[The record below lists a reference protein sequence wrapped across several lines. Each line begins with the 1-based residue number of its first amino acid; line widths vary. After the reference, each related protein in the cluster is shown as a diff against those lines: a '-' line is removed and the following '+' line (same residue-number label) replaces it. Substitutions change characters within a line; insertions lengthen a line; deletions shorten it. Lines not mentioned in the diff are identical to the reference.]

1 VRSAVEDAVAKAVAE
16 VAARSQAHAGP
27 LAITAP
33 PPAHAAPT
41 ALTALAAP
49 AAPAAPAEEAGS
61 EVSDGAKFAAFT
73 GAKKKGGAGGPESK
87 RAAATDKRCVPRCA
101 AIRAAHAR
109 CAARC
114 LV

>member
-1 VRSAVEDAVAKAVAE
+1 MAKAVAE

-33 PPAHAAPT
+33 PPVHTAPA

-49 AAPAAPAEEAGS
+49 PAPATPAEEAGS

-73 GAKKKGGAGGPESK
+73 GAKKKPGPGGPESK
-87 RAAATDKRCVPRCA
+87 RAAATDRRCVPLW
-101 AIRAAHAR
+101 AR
-109 CAARC
+109 HDPARG
-114 LV
+114 